1 MTQNT
6 PLQSRA
12 AGARAASLAA
22 LVAAL
27 CAGPAWPD
35 GPVLPSIGDE
45 FAKQEKIYRSRGA
58 EVPAGYVTDRTLKNY
73 QELLSPGFLDAL
85 SKLGP
90 GDRWLDVGAGGGR
103 AILDYYKLD
112 RAPAAGDNG
121 GLPGGKARAVGISIE
136 DRRTDQWQQQAA
148 ALEGGPITY
157 LHGKRL
163 RDYSAVE
170 LGKFS
175 IITDV
180 YGGFSY
186 TDDLSLFMESAL
198 GALSTGGSFYTLVQ
212 SVHLENGKDDPAT
225 WYLTELLDKSGH
237 DVKICSWLKQISCVK
252 VTCESKSDWD
262 TPTELIHVQKVCDPV
277 SVPSTKLLTYEAGN
291 PPGRRF
297 QIQPRDLLESR
308 R

>member
-6 PLQSRA
+6 PLRSRA
-12 AGARAASLAA
+12 AGAKAASLAA

-27 CAGPAWPD
+27 CAGPAWPEE
-35 GPVLPSIGDE
+35 PALPAIGHE

-58 EVPAGYVTDRTLKNY
+58 EVPPGYVTDRTLKSY
-73 QELLSPGFLDAL
+73 QDLLPRGFLDAL

-103 AILDYYKLD
+103 AILDYYKLE
-112 RAPAAGDNG
+112 RAPGPGDNG
-121 GLPGGKARAVGISIE
+121 LPRGKARAVGVSIE
-136 DRRTDQWQQQAA
+136 DRRTDQWRQQAA

-163 RDYSAVE
+163 RDYSPVE
-170 LGKFS
+170 LGKFN

-180 YGGFSY
+180 FGGFSY
-186 TDDLSLFMESAL
+186 TDNLSMFMESVL
-198 GALSTGGSFYTLVQ
+198 GALSIGGSFYTLVQ
-212 SVHLENGKDDPAT
+212 SVRLDNGKDDPAT
-225 WYLTELLDKSGH
+225 WYLTELLDKSGQ
-237 DVKICSWLKQISCVK
+237 DVKICSWLQLISCVK

-262 TPTELIHVQKVCDPV
+262 NPTELIHVQKVCDPV
-277 SVPSTKLLTYEAGN
+277 SVRPTKLLTYEAGN

-297 QIQPRDLLESR
+297 QIQP
-308 R
+308 

>member
-1 MTQNT
+1 MTQT
-6 PLQSRA
+6 TAPRPRA

-22 LVAAL
+22 LVVAL
-27 CAGPAWPD
+27 CAGPAWPAESPAP
-35 GPVLPSIGDE
+35 GIGDE

-58 EVPAGYVTDRTLKNY
+58 EVPPGYVTDRTLKSY
-73 QELLSPGFLDAL
+73 QELLSPGFPDAL

-112 RAPAAGDNG
+112 RAPAAGGNG

-136 DRRTDQWQQQAA
+136 DRRTDQWRQQAA
-148 ALEGGPITY
+148 ALDGGRITY

-180 YGGFSY
+180 FGGFSY
-186 TDDLSLFMESAL
+186 TDNLSMFLESVL
-198 GALSTGGSFYTLVQ
+198 GALSIGGSFYTLVQ
-212 SVHLENGKDDPAT
+212 SVHLEDGKEHPDT
-225 WYLTELLDKSGH
+225 WFLTELLDESGYR
-237 DVKICSWLKQISCVK
+237 VRICPWLKEISCVK
-252 VTCESKSDWD
+252 VTCESKSEWD
-262 TPTELIHVQKVCDPV
+262 TPTELIHVQKTCDPV
-277 SVPSTKLLTYEAGN
+277 SVPPMKLITYEAGN

-297 QIQPRDLLESR
+297 QLQR
-308 R
+308 